1 MFVSLIIV
9 FREAME
15 AGLIVGIVL
24 AATEGV
30 PGRGRWIAGGI
41 AAGVAGASLVAIF
54 AAALSNAFEGAGQEV
69 FTAAIL
75 CFAVVML
82 SWHILWMSR
91 HARPWRRRNCAKWDR
106 RCGLGQRSLAALGAV
121 VAVAVMREGSEVVLF
136 LYGIVAAT
144 HTGALALAT
153 GGVAGL
159 ALACAT
165 SWLLYRGL
173 VIIPLHRLFS
183 VTNGLIALLAAGMA
197 GQAAAILH
205 SADLLPG
212 WGEQLWNTSFILAD
226 DSFLGRSLHALIG
239 YSARPS
245 GIQLA
250 AWLATL
256 VALVLASRAMSK
268 PRDASGRRRRGA
280 VIALMAAGAPAR
292 ADDLPT
298 LVFHNHRFEPDHIEV
313 PANVKFQLQ
322 VKNTDDTADEF
333 ESVDLNREKL
343 VAPGQ
348 TITVFLG
355 PLSPGAI
362 QVLRRLPSGYRA
374 GRAGGEMTRCH
385 FGLAAALALLAPLAA
400 ARADFHVVSPYEI
413 DLGELEIEHNG
424 SDSSITAPALAASRA
439 TRWNSAP
446 A

>member
-30 PGRGRWIAGGI
+30 RGRGRWIAGGI
-41 AAGVAGASLVAIF
+41 AAGVAGASLVAAF

-75 CFAVVML
+75 CFAVLML

-91 HARPWRRRNCAKWDR
+91 HARAMAAELRQVGQAVR
-106 RCGLGQRSLAALGAV
+106 LGQRSLAALAVV

-136 LYGIVAAT
+136 LYGVVVAT
-144 HTGALALAT
+144 HTGAVALAT
-153 GGVAGL
+153 GGAAGL
-159 ALACAT
+159 AMACAT

-173 VIIPLHRLFS
+173 VIIPLHRLFQ

-226 DSFLGRSLHALIG
+226 DSFLGRSLHALVG

-245 GIQLA
+245 GIQVA
-250 AWLATL
+250 AWIATL
-256 VALVLASRAMSK
+256 TVLVVASRTVSR
-268 PRDASGRRRRGA
+268 PRLRA
-280 VIALMAAGAPAR
+280 VAAAATVTVLIAGGTPAR
-292 ADDLPT
+292 ADQVLT
-298 LVFHNHRFEPDHIEV
+298 LEFHNHRFVPDRLQV
-313 PANVKFQLQ
+313 PANAKFQLL

-343 VAPGQ
+343 VTPGQ

-355 PLSPGAI
+355 PLSPGT
-362 QVLRRLPSGYRA
+362 YKF
-374 GRAGGEMTRCH
+374 
-385 FGLAAALALLAPLAA
+385 FG
-400 ARADFHVVSPYEI
+400 DFHQ
-413 DLGELEIEHNG
+413 D
-424 SDSSITAPALAASRA
+424 TAQGVLVAK
-439 TRWNSAP
+439 
-446 A
+446 

>member
-1 MFVSLIIV
+1 
-9 FREAME
+9 
-15 AGLIVGIVL
+15 
-24 AATEGV
+24 
-30 PGRGRWIAGGI
+30 
-41 AAGVAGASLVAIF
+41 
-54 AAALSNAFEGAGQEV
+54 
-69 FTAAIL
+69 
-75 CFAVVML
+75 VVML

-91 HARPWRRRNCAKWDR
+91 HAASVTAELKEVGQAVR
-106 RCGLGQRSLAALGAV
+106 LGQRSLAALGAV

-144 HTGALALAT
+144 HTGALALTT
-153 GGVAGL
+153 GGFAGL

-173 VIIPLHRLFS
+173 VIIPLRRLFS

-205 SADLLPG
+205 SADLLPS
-212 WGEQLWNTSFILAD
+212 WGEELWNTSFILAD
-226 DSFLGRSLHALIG
+226 DSFLGRSLHALVG

-268 PRDASGRRRRGA
+268 PRMRTLTAAAA

-298 LVFHNHRFEPDHIEV
+298 LVFHNHRFEPDHVQV
-313 PANVKFQLQ
+313 PANVKFQLH
-322 VKNTDDTADEF
+322 VKNTDGTADEF

-355 PLSPGAI
+355 PLAPG
-362 QVLRRLPSGYRA
+362 QYKF
-374 GRAGGEMTRCH
+374 
-385 FGLAAALALLAPLAA
+385 FG
-400 ARADFHVVSPYEI
+400 DFHQ
-413 DLGELEIEHNG
+413 D
-424 SDSSITAPALAASRA
+424 TAQGVLVAK
-439 TRWNSAP
+439 
-446 A
+446 

>member
-30 PGRGRWIAGGI
+30 PRRARWIAGGI
-41 AAGVAGASLVAIF
+41 AAGVAGASLVAMF
-54 AAALSNAFEGAGQEV
+54 AAALSNAFDGAGQEV

-91 HARPWRRRNCAKWDR
+91 HAAALSAELRQVGQAVR
-106 RCGLGQRSLAALGAV
+106 LGQRSLAALGAV

-136 LYGIVAAT
+136 LFGVVVASRT
-144 HTGALALAT
+144 DPLAMAA
-153 GGVAGL
+153 GVAAGL
-159 ALACAT
+159 ALACAL

-173 VIIPLHRLFS
+173 VIIPLHRLFG

-212 WGEQLWNTSFILAD
+212 WGEQLWNADFILSD
-226 DSFLGRSLHALIG
+226 DSLLGRSLHALIG
-239 YSARPS
+239 YTARPS

-256 VALVLASRAMSK
+256 AVLIIASRILSR
-268 PRDASGRRRRGA
+268 PRGRA
-280 VIALMAAGAPAR
+280 APA
-292 ADDLPT
+292 A
-298 LVFHNHRFEPDHIEV
+298 VV
-313 PANVKFQLQ
+313 
-322 VKNTDDTADEF
+322 
-333 ESVDLNREKL
+333 
-343 VAPGQ
+343 
-348 TITVFLG
+348 
-355 PLSPGAI
+355 
-362 QVLRRLPSGYRA
+362 A
-374 GRAGGEMTRCH
+374 GR
-385 FGLAAALALLAPLAA
+385 
-400 ARADFHVVSPYEI
+400 
-413 DLGELEIEHNG
+413 
-424 SDSSITAPALAASRA
+424 
-439 TRWNSAP
+439 
-446 A
+446 

>member
-1 MFVSLIIV
+1 MFVSMIIV

-24 AATEGV
+24 AATAGV
-30 PGRGRWIAGGI
+30 LGRGRWIAGGI
-41 AAGVAGASLVAIF
+41 AAGVAGATLVAAF

-69 FTAAIL
+69 FTASIL
-75 CFAVVML
+75 IFAVIML
-82 SWHILWMSR
+82 SWHIVWMSH
-91 HARPWRRRNCAKWDR
+91 HARSVAAELRQVGQAVR
-106 RCGLGQRSLAALGAV
+106 LGQRSLAALAVV

-136 LYGIVAAT
+136 LFGIAAASDT
-144 HTGALALAT
+144 APIALAM
-153 GGVAGL
+153 GGAAGL
-159 ALACAT
+159 VLACIA

-173 VIIPLHRLFS
+173 VAIPLHRLFS

-197 GQAAAILH
+197 GQAASVLH

-212 WGEQLWNTSFILAD
+212 WGEHLWNTSAVLAD

-256 VALVLASRAMSK
+256 LVLVTASRAIGR
-268 PRDASGRRRRGA
+268 PRARAVAAAACVAALLASGPS
-280 VIALMAAGAPAR
+280 VR
-292 ADDLPT
+292 AEDLPI
-298 LVFHNHRFEPDHIEV
+298 LVFHNHRFAPDRIQV
-313 PANVKFQLQ
+313 PTGEKFQLK

-343 VAPGQ
+343 VTPGQ

-355 PLSPGAI
+355 PLEPGE
-362 QVLRRLPSGYRA
+362 YKF
-374 GRAGGEMTRCH
+374 
-385 FGLAAALALLAPLAA
+385 FG
-400 ARADFHVVSPYEI
+400 DFHQ
-413 DLGELEIEHNG
+413 D
-424 SDSSITAPALAASRA
+424 TAQGILVAK
-439 TRWNSAP
+439 
-446 A
+446 

>member
-1 MFVSLIIV
+1 MLVSLIIV

-30 PGRGRWIAGGI
+30 HARGRWIAGGI
-41 AAGVAGASLVAIF
+41 AAGVFGASLVAAF
-54 AAALSNAFEGAGQEV
+54 AAALSDAFEGAGQEV

-91 HARPWRRRNCAKWDR
+91 HARAMVAEMREVGQAVK
-106 RCGLGQRSLAALGAV
+106 LGQRSLAALAAV
-121 VAVAVMREGSEVVLF
+121 VAVAVMREGAEVVLF
-136 LYGIVAAT
+136 LYGIVVGS
-144 HTGALALAT
+144 GASALSLAG

-159 ALACAT
+159 ALAAAL

-173 VIIPLHRLFS
+173 VAIPVHRLFS

-205 SADLLPG
+205 GADLLPG
-212 WGEQLWNTSFILAD
+212 WGERLWDTSALLSD
-226 DSFLGRSLHALIG
+226 DSLIGRTLHALIG

-245 GIQLA
+245 GIQVSAWLLTLLVLIGASRTIGSTSGRKLA
-250 AWLATL
+250 AVAAVGLMLAGTP
-256 VALVLASRAMSK
+256 A
-268 PRDASGRRRRGA
+268 
-280 VIALMAAGAPAR
+280 AR
-292 ADDLPT
+292 ADDLPI
-298 LVFHNHRFEPDHIEV
+298 LVFHNHRFEPNRIEV
-313 PANVKFQLQ
+313 PAHQKFKLL

-333 ESVDLNREKL
+333 ESTELNREKL

-355 PLSPGAI
+355 PLDPGT
-362 QVLRRLPSGYRA
+362 YKF
-374 GRAGGEMTRCH
+374 
-385 FGLAAALALLAPLAA
+385 FG
-400 ARADFHVVSPYEI
+400 DFHQ
-413 DLGELEIEHNG
+413 D
-424 SDSSITAPALAASRA
+424 TAQGVLVAK
-439 TRWNSAP
+439 
-446 A
+446 

>member
-9 FREAME
+9 LREAME

-30 PGRGRWIAGGI
+30 RGRGRWIAGGI
-41 AAGVAGASLVAIF
+41 AAGVAGASLVAAF

-75 CFAVVML
+75 CFAVLML

-91 HARPWRRRNCAKWDR
+91 HARAMAAELRQVGQAVR
-106 RCGLGQRSLAALGAV
+106 LGQRSLAALAVV

-136 LYGIVAAT
+136 LYGVVVAT
-144 HTGALALAT
+144 HTGAVALAT
-153 GGVAGL
+153 GGAAGL
-159 ALACAT
+159 AMACAT

-173 VIIPLHRLFS
+173 VIIPLHRLFQ

-212 WGEQLWNTSFILAD
+212 WGEQVWNTSFILAD
-226 DSFLGRSLHALIG
+226 DSFLGRSLHALVG

-256 VALVLASRAMSK
+256 TVLVVASRTISR
-268 PRDASGRRRRGA
+268 PRLRAAAA
-280 VIALMAAGAPAR
+280 VAALAVLIAGGTPAR
-292 ADDLPT
+292 ADQVLT
-298 LVFHNHRFEPDHIEV
+298 LEFHNHRFVPDRLQV
-313 PANVKFQLQ
+313 PANAKFQLL

-343 VAPGQ
+343 VTPGQ

-355 PLSPGAI
+355 PLSPGT
-362 QVLRRLPSGYRA
+362 YKF
-374 GRAGGEMTRCH
+374 
-385 FGLAAALALLAPLAA
+385 FG
-400 ARADFHVVSPYEI
+400 DFHQ
-413 DLGELEIEHNG
+413 D
-424 SDSSITAPALAASRA
+424 TAQGVLVAK
-439 TRWNSAP
+439 
-446 A
+446 

>member
-1 MFVSLIIV
+1 MHVMGWDRMFVSLIIV

-41 AAGVAGASLVAIF
+41 AAGAAGASLVAAF

-75 CFAVVML
+75 CFAVIML
-82 SWHILWMSR
+82 SWHILWMSH
-91 HARPWRRRNCAKWDR
+91 HARTVAIELREVGRAVR
-106 RCGLGQRSLAALGAV
+106 LGQRSLLALATV
-121 VAVAVMREGSEVVLF
+121 VAVAEMREGAEVVLF
-136 LYGIVAAT
+136 LYGIVVGS
-144 HTGALALAT
+144 HTTAFSLAT

-159 ALACAT
+159 AAACLV

-173 VIIPLHRLFS
+173 VVIPLHRLFQ

-197 GQAAAILH
+197 GQAASVLH
-205 SADLLPG
+205 GADIVPG
-212 WGEQLWNTSFILAD
+212 WGEHLWDTSFILAD
-226 DSFLGRSLHALIG
+226 DSFLGRSLHALVG

-250 AWLATL
+250 AYLATL
-256 VALVLASRAMSK
+256 LMLVACSWLISRPHARPLAAAMLL
-268 PRDASGRRRRGA
+268 A
-280 VIALMAAGAPAR
+280 ALLTGGPPAR
-292 ADDLPT
+292 ADELPT
-298 LVFHNHRFEPDHIEV
+298 LVFHNHRFEPARIEV
-313 PANVKFQLQ
+313 PANVKFKLL
-322 VKNTDDTADEF
+322 VTNTDDTADEF

-355 PLSPGAI
+355 PLPPGE
-362 QVLRRLPSGYRA
+362 YKF
-374 GRAGGEMTRCH
+374 
-385 FGLAAALALLAPLAA
+385 FG
-400 ARADFHVVSPYEI
+400 DFHQ
-413 DLGELEIEHNG
+413 D
-424 SDSSITAPALAASRA
+424 TAEGVMVAK
-439 TRWNSAP
+439 
-446 A
+446 

>member
-1 MFVSLIIV
+1 MLVSMIIV

-24 AATEGV
+24 AATQGV
-30 PGRGRWIAGGI
+30 IGRGRWITCGI
-41 AAGVAGASLVAIF
+41 ALGVVGASLVAAF
-54 AAALSNAFEGAGQEV
+54 AAALSDAFRGAGQEV

-75 CFAVVML
+75 CFAVLML
-82 SWHILWMSR
+82 SWHILWMSQ
-91 HARPWRRRNCAKWDR
+91 HAKAMTAELREVGRAVR
-106 RCGLGQRSLAALGAV
+106 LGQRSLAALAVV

-136 LYGIVAAT
+136 LYGIVAAS
-144 HTGALALAT
+144 HVAPLALT
-153 GGVAGL
+153 IGGVAGL
-159 ALACAT
+159 ALACAV

-173 VIIPLHRLFS
+173 IIIPLHRLFG

-197 GQAAAILH
+197 GQAAATLH

-212 WGEQLWNTSFILAD
+212 WGEQIWNSSFLIAD

-239 YSARPS
+239 YAARPS

-250 AWLATL
+250 AWFGTL
-256 VALVLASRAMSK
+256 LLLVVASHILSK
-268 PRDASGRRRRGA
+268 PRVRSVAVGA
-280 VIALMAAGAPAR
+280 TLLALLTVGAPAR

-298 LVFHNHRFEPDHIEV
+298 LVMHNHRFEPDRLQV
-313 PANVKFQLQ
+313 PANVKFQLH

-355 PLSPGAI
+355 PLAPGE
-362 QVLRRLPSGYRA
+362 YKF
-374 GRAGGEMTRCH
+374 
-385 FGLAAALALLAPLAA
+385 FG
-400 ARADFHVVSPYEI
+400 DFHQ
-413 DLGELEIEHNG
+413 D
-424 SDSSITAPALAASRA
+424 TAQGVLVAK
-439 TRWNSAP
+439 
-446 A
+446 

>member
-30 PGRGRWIAGGI
+30 PRRGRWIAAGI
-41 AAGVAGASLVAIF
+41 AAGIGGASLVAAF
-54 AAALSNAFEGAGQEV
+54 AAALSNAFQGAGQEV
-69 FTAAIL
+69 FTAGIL

-91 HARPWRRRNCAKWDR
+91 HAAAMSAELREVGQAVR
-106 RCGLGQRSLAALGAV
+106 LGQSSLAALGVV

-144 HTGALALAT
+144 QTDPLALTT
-153 GGVAGL
+153 GGLAGL
-159 ALACAT
+159 VLACAL

-173 VIIPLHRLFS
+173 VIIPLHRLFG

-226 DSFLGRSLHALIG
+226 DSFLGRSLHALVG

-256 VALVLASRAMSK
+256 AALVVASRILSR
-268 PRDASGRRRRGA
+268 PRASAVAAAAAIAA
-280 VIALMAAGAPAR
+280 VITLGGPAR
-292 ADDLPT
+292 ADNLPLLT
-298 LVFHNHRFEPDHIEV
+298 FQNHRFIPDRIEV
-313 PANVKFQLQ
+313 PANKRFKLH
-322 VKNTDDTADEF
+322 VKNTDATADEF
-333 ESVDLNREKL
+333 ESTDLNREKL
-343 VAPGQ
+343 VTPGQ

-355 PLSPGAI
+355 PLSPGT
-362 QVLRRLPSGYRA
+362 Y
-374 GRAGGEMTRCH
+374 H
-385 FGLAAALALLAPLAA
+385 FFG
-400 ARADFHVVSPYEI
+400 DFHQ
-413 DLGELEIEHNG
+413 D
-424 SDSSITAPALAASRA
+424 TAQGVLVAK
-439 TRWNSAP
+439 
-446 A
+446 